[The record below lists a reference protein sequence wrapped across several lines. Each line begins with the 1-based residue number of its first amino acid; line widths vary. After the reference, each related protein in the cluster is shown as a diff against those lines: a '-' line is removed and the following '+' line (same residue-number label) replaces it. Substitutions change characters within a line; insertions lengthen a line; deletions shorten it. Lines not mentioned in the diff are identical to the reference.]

1 MFFTKKIVS
10 GKVRDIYEVNN
21 DKLLIVVSDR
31 ISAYD
36 FIMPNNIPDKGIL
49 LNKIS
54 EFWFNFSKDIIPN
67 HIISTDINDF
77 PKEFQNDAFKG
88 RSMLVKKL
96 KMLPVECIIRGYI
109 SGSGWE
115 SYVSNSSI
123 CDITLPEGLKESQ
136 KLPTPLFTPST
147 KAALGNHD
155 ENISFEK
162 TCEILGN
169 ELATKLK
176 DAAIEVYSKCAEYAL
191 SRGIIIADTKFE
203 FGLDENNNLILADE
217 VLTPDSS
224 RFWSLD
230 TYTVGKGQDSFDKQY
245 LRNWLKDNGFRNS
258 PPSELP
264 KEVIDKTREK
274 YVKAYEIITNKKFI

>member
-1 MFFTKKIVS
+1 M
-10 GKVRDIYEVNN
+10 
-21 DKLLIVVSDR
+21 
-31 ISAYD
+31 
-36 FIMPNNIPDKGIL
+36 
-49 LNKIS
+49 
-54 EFWFNFSKDIIPN
+54 
-67 HIISTDINDF
+67 
-77 PKEFQNDAFKG
+77 
-88 RSMLVKKL
+88 
-96 KMLPVECIIRGYI
+96 
-109 SGSGWE
+109 
-115 SYVSNSSI
+115 
-123 CDITLPEGLKESQ
+123 
-136 KLPTPLFTPST
+136 
-147 KAALGNHD
+147 
-155 ENISFEK
+155 
-162 TCEILGN
+162 
-169 ELATKLK
+169 
-176 DAAIEVYSKCAEYAL
+176 YSKCAEYAL